1 MLNRMKGMAVQAA
14 NGTYEDSQRA
24 MMNSEMEALKEE
36 MGRIGTSTT
45 FSGVPLFTNG
55 GTKRDVTVTAFYG
68 CTLDLNNQTV
78 SVNYMGNTGRAAT
91 AASSGGYDILAETI
105 ATELIPN
112 AASQILDAFPSLKAD
127 IGSDKIDL
135 ELRVEYVD
143 GSSGMLAY
151 ASASFWAN
159 GRPFNMKITVDTGD
173 FSDESLQSGSS
184 MEAELK
190 STIAHELMHS
200 VMQYTLTDGMFGRN
214 GQSKYP
220 EWFVEGTAQ
229 LAGGGFTTG

>member
-91 AASSGGYDILAETI
+91 AASSGGYDILA
-105 ATELIPN
+105 
-112 AASQILDAFPSLKAD
+112 
-127 IGSDKIDL
+127 
-135 ELRVEYVD
+135 
-143 GSSGMLAY
+143 
-151 ASASFWAN
+151 
-159 GRPFNMKITVDTGD
+159 
-173 FSDESLQSGSS
+173 
-184 MEAELK
+184 
-190 STIAHELMHS
+190 
-200 VMQYTLTDGMFGRN
+200 
-214 GQSKYP
+214 
-220 EWFVEGTAQ
+220 
-229 LAGGGFTTG
+229 